1 MELELTVEVLLLEDR
16 VDTDVGSVDASD
28 LMVLEEEGE
37 TVLVGTALIGDE
49 GELFGAPLGSGLDEV
64 LGDTAEAEATSD
76 NNSTVEQIMCS
87 LYNI

>member
-1 MELELTVEVLLLEDR
+1 MELKLTVEVLLLEDG
-16 VDTDVGSVDASD
+16 VDTDVGSVDAGD

-64 LGDTAEAEATSD
+64 LGDAAEAEATSD
-76 NNSTVEQIMCS
+76 DCCTIKEIMSS
-87 LYNI
+87 L